1 MDQKVNILKRV
12 YIFFFVLVLFGLA
25 LVAQVV
31 NIQIFKGDEI
41 VKNVKSTATKRRSFP
56 AERGDLYARDGSLLA
71 TSLTYYNVGLD
82 LSSSAMNDD
91 TLAKYVS
98 SLSDSLASLI
108 EGKSSKQYSQEILNG
123 RKNKVRWYAIHKELN
138 YPDFKKL
145 KKFPFIKQGRYKSG
159 LAYSKYTKRKKPFG
173 VLASRTIGSRAPFG
187 LEGAYD
193 AYLKGDSGRQF
204 QRKIPGGVWVPV
216 NDKNSKLA
224 IEGSDV
230 YSTIDIN
237 IQEVAENALR
247 DQLFHNKADYGCAV
261 VMEVATGKV
270 RAIANLKVDALG
282 NYWEAKNYAVAD
294 AQEPG
299 STIKLASFMALL
311 ETSKTEIDLDEKIVD
326 IGHGIYK
333 VYDRKVR
340 DSHYYPKRTSLSF
353 RDVFEKS
360 SNVGTVK
367 LVEEF
372 FKNNPQEYID
382 RLYSFRL
389 GEKLNLDI
397 IGEISPKIKN
407 KTDEDWYGTTLQWT
421 CHGYETLF
429 TPMQIL
435 AFYNAVANKGKL
447 MKPSFIEKVIDE
459 NQKELIFPPVV
470 IESSIC
476 SQETVTSLQ
485 SLLEGVVL
493 RGTAKKPF
501 KGSLYKVAG
510 KTGTAK
516 INYAK
521 NGKNKVEYRSSFA
534 GYFPADNPRFSCIVV
549 ITNPRANGIYG
560 GSTAAPVFRKIS
572 DRVYALDKEL
582 RTELIAN
589 ASSDNMKI
597 KNGMEVDVVKVM
609 NELNIKSNTKESSDY
624 VKANVKDNT
633 LKTSNYEIAYNKVA
647 NVKGMTVRDA
657 LFILEQQGL
666 TVKIVGRGKVI
677 KQSLSPGS
685 KIIKGKQIEITLG

>member
-1 MDQKVNILKRV
+1 VEEKVNILRRV

-25 LVAQVV
+25 IIAKVV
-31 NIQIFKGDEI
+31 NIQIFKGNEI
-41 VKNVKSTATKRRSFP
+41 LNNVKTTSTKRRSFP
-56 AERGDLYARDGSLLA
+56 AERGDLYAKDGSLLA
-71 TSLTYYNVGLD
+71 TSLTYYDVGLD
-82 LSSSAMNDD
+82 LTSKAMSGD
-91 TLAKYVS
+91 TLSKYINE
-98 SLSDSLASLI
+98 LSDSLASLI
-108 EGKSSKQYSQEILNG
+108 GGKTSTQYKQEILSAY
-123 RKNKVRWYAIHKELN
+123 KNKIRWYQIHREVN

-145 KKFPFIKQGRYKSG
+145 KKFPFINKGRYKSG

-173 VLASRTIGSRAPFG
+173 VLASRTIGSRSPFG

-216 NDKNSKLA
+216 NDNNSKEP
-224 IEGSDV
+224 IDGSDV

-247 DQLFHNKADYGCAV
+247 DQLFYNKADYGCAV

-270 RAIANLKVDALG
+270 RAIANLKVDTLG

-299 STIKLASFMALL
+299 STIKLASFMAVL
-311 ETSKTEIDLDEKIVD
+311 ENKKIDIDKKTVD
-326 IGHGIYK
+326 IGHGIYN
-333 VYDRKVR
+333 VYDRKIR
-340 DSHYYPKRTSLSF
+340 DSHYYPKNTSLTV
-353 RDVFEKS
+353 REIFEKS

-367 LVEEF
+367 LIEELY
-372 FKNNPQEYID
+372 KKNPQEYID
-382 RLYSFRL
+382 RLYSFGL
-389 GEKLNLDI
+389 GEKLDLDI

-407 KTDEDWYGTTLQWT
+407 TYDNDWYGTTLQWT

-435 AFYNAVANKGKL
+435 AFYNAVANNGKL
-447 MKPSFIEKVIDE
+447 VKPCFIEKVIDE
-459 NQKELIFPPVV
+459 NQKETTFPPIV

-476 SQETVTSLQ
+476 SQKTVTSLK
-485 SLLEGVVL
+485 SLLEGVVT
-493 RGTAKKPF
+493 RGTAVRPF

-549 ITNPRANGIYG
+549 ITNPRVNGIYG
-560 GSTAAPVFRKIS
+560 GVTAAPVFRKIS

-582 RTELIAN
+582 RAELIAES
-589 ASSDNMKI
+589 SSDAMKI
-597 KNGMEVDVVKVM
+597 KSGIESEVVEVM
-609 NELNIKSNTKESSDY
+609 KELSIKSDARGSSAY
-624 VKANVKDNT
+624 VRSSVKDNF
-633 LKTSNYEIAYNKVA
+633 LKTSDYTITRNKVA

-666 TVKIVGRGKVI
+666 TVKVTGKGKVV

-685 KIIKGKQIEITLG
+685 AIIKGKQIEIILG

>member
-1 MDQKVNILKRV
+1 MDKKVNILKRV
-12 YIFFFVLVLFGLA
+12 YIFFFFLVLFGLA

-31 NIQIFKGDEI
+31 NIQVFKGDEI
-41 VKNVKSTATKRRSFP
+41 IENVKTTATKRRSFP
-56 AERGDLYARDGSLLA
+56 AERGDMYAEDGSLLA

-82 LSSSAMNDD
+82 LTSNAMKQD
-91 TLAKYVS
+91 TLIKYLKP
-98 SLSDSLASLI
+98 LSDSLANLI
-108 EGKSSKQYSQEILNG
+108 EGKTSRQYTREILNAY
-123 RKNKVRWYAIHKELN
+123 KNKARWYEIHKALN

-145 KKFPFIKQGRYKSG
+145 KKFPFINQGRYASG
-159 LAYSKYTKRKKPFG
+159 LAYSKFTKRKKPFG
-173 VLASRTIGSRAPFG
+173 VLASRTIGSKAPFG

-193 AYLKGDSGRQF
+193 AFLKGDSGRAF
-204 QRKIPGGVWVPV
+204 QRKIPGGFWVSV
-216 NDKNSKLA
+216 NDESNKEA
-224 IEGSDV
+224 VDGSDV
-230 YSTIDIN
+230 YSTININ

-270 RAIANLKVDALG
+270 RAIANLKVDSLG

-299 STIKLASFMALL
+299 STIKLASFMAAL
-311 ETSKTEIDLDEKIVD
+311 EKTKIDLDKKTID

-333 VYDRKVR
+333 VYDRKIK
-340 DSHYYPKRTSLSF
+340 DSHYYPKNTRLTV
-353 RDVFEKS
+353 REVFEKS

-367 LVEEF
+367 LIEELY
-372 FKNNPQEYID
+372 KKNPQEYID

-397 IGEISPKIKN
+397 IGEIKPKIKN
-407 KTDEDWYGTTLQWT
+407 VSDKDWYGTTLQWT

-435 AFYNAVANKGKL
+435 AFYNAVANDGKL
-447 MKPSFIEKVIDE
+447 MKPSFIEKIINED
-459 NQKELIFPPVV
+459 QKETTFPPVL

-476 SQETVTSLQ
+476 SQETVSSLQ

-510 KTGTAK
+510 KTGTSK

-549 ITNPRANGIYG
+549 ITNPRENGIYG

-582 RTELIAN
+582 RTELITEAT
-589 ASSDNMKI
+589 SDNIKI
-597 KNGMEVDVVKVM
+597 KNGIEVEVLEVI
-609 NELNIKSNTKESSDY
+609 NEYNITSNARGSSDY
-624 VKANVKDNT
+624 VKASVKDNV
-633 LKTSNYEIAYNKVA
+633 LKTSSYKVSNNKVA

-666 TVKIVGRGKVI
+666 TVTIVGKGKVI
-677 KQSLSPGS
+677 KQSLMPGS
-685 KIIKGKQIEITLG
+685 KIIKGKKIEIILG

>member
-1 MDQKVNILKRV
+1 MEEKVNILRRV

-25 LVAQVV
+25 IIAKVV

-41 VKNVKSTATKRRSFP
+41 VKNVKTTSTKRRSFP
-56 AERGDLYARDGSLLA
+56 AERGDLYAKDGSLLA
-71 TSLTYYNVGLD
+71 TSLTYYDVGLD
-82 LSSSAMNDD
+82 LTSKAMSGD
-91 TLAKYVS
+91 TLSKYVEE
-98 SLSDSLASLI
+98 LSDSLASLI
-108 EGKSSKQYSQEILNG
+108 EGKTSRQYKEEILSAY
-123 RKNKVRWYAIHKELN
+123 KNKVRWYQIHREIN

-145 KKFPFIKQGRYKSG
+145 RTFPFINQGRYESG

-173 VLASRTIGSRAPFG
+173 VLASRTIGSRSPFG

-216 NDKNSKLA
+216 NDNNSK
-224 IEGSDV
+224 EPVDGSDV

-270 RAIANLKVDALG
+270 RAIANLKVDTLG

-299 STIKLASFMALL
+299 STIKLASFMAAL
-311 ETSKTEIDLDEKIVD
+311 EKQNINLDKKTID

-333 VYDRKVR
+333 VYDRKIR
-340 DSHYYPKRTSLSF
+340 DSHYYPQNTSLTV
-353 RDVFEKS
+353 REIFEKS

-367 LVEEF
+367 LIEELY
-372 FKNNPQEYID
+372 KDNPQEYID

-389 GEKLNLDI
+389 GEKLDLDI

-407 KTDEDWYGTTLQWT
+407 KADSDWYGTTLQWT

-435 AFYNAVANKGKL
+435 AFYNAVANNGKL
-447 MKPSFIEKVIDE
+447 IKPCFIEKVINED
-459 NQKELIFPPVV
+459 QKETTFPPVV

-476 SQETVTSLQ
+476 SQKTVTALQ
-485 SLLEGVVL
+485 SLLEGVVT
-493 RGTAKKPF
+493 RGTAQTPF

-582 RTELIAN
+582 RTELIAES
-589 ASSDNMKI
+589 SSDDMKI
-597 KNGMEVDVVKVM
+597 KNGIEVEVVEVM
-609 NELNIKSNTKESSDY
+609 NELNIKSDARGGANY
-624 VKANVKDNT
+624 VRASVQGNF
-633 LKTSNYEIAYNKVA
+633 LKTSNYTIRSKTVA
-647 NVKGMTVRDA
+647 NVQGMTVRDA

-666 TVKIVGRGKVI
+666 TVKIIGKGKVVR
-677 KQSLSPGS
+677 QSLSPGS
-685 KIIKGKQIEITLG
+685 AIIKGKQIEIILG

>member
-1 MDQKVNILKRV
+1 MEQKVNILRRV

-25 LVAQVV
+25 IVAKVV

-41 VKNVKSTATKRRSFP
+41 VKNVKTTSTKRRSFP
-56 AERGDLYARDGSLLA
+56 AERGDLYASDGSLLA
-71 TSLTYYNVGLD
+71 TSLTYYDVGLD
-82 LSSSAMNDD
+82 LTSKAMSED
-91 TLAKYVS
+91 TLRKYVQA
-98 SLSDSLASLI
+98 LSDSLANLI
-108 EGKSSKQYSQEILNG
+108 EGKSSRQYYEEILSAY
-123 RKNKVRWYAIHKELN
+123 KNKVRWYQIHREIN

-145 KKFPFIKQGRYKSG
+145 KQFPFINKGRYKSG

-173 VLASRTIGSRAPFG
+173 VLASRTIGSRPPFG

-193 AYLKGDSGRQF
+193 AYLKGDSGRQY

-216 NDKNSKLA
+216 NDKSSK
-224 IEGSDV
+224 EPVDGSDV

-270 RAIANLKVDALG
+270 RAIANLRVDTMG

-299 STIKLASFMALL
+299 STIKLASFMAAL
-311 ETSKTEIDLDEKIVD
+311 EKKKINLDEKKIN

-333 VYDRKVR
+333 VYDRKVK
-340 DSHYYPKRTSLSF
+340 DSHYYPKKTSLTV
-353 RDVFEKS
+353 REVFEKS

-367 LVEEF
+367 LIEELY
-372 FKNNPQEYID
+372 KKNPQEYID

-389 GEKLNLDI
+389 GGKLDLDI
-397 IGEISPKIKN
+397 IGEIKPKIKN
-407 KTDEDWYGTTLQWT
+407 TADSDWYGTTLQWT

-435 AFYNAVANKGKL
+435 AFYNAVANDGKL
-447 MKPSFIEKVIDE
+447 IKPSFIEKVVNDDQVE
-459 NQKELIFPPVV
+459 TTFPPVV

-476 SQETVTSLQ
+476 SQETVTSLK
-485 SLLEGVVL
+485 SLLEGVVT
-493 RGTAKKPF
+493 RGTAKRPF
-501 KGSLYKVAG
+501 RGSLYKVAG

-582 RTELIAN
+582 RTELIAES
-589 ASSDNMKI
+589 SSDKMKI
-597 KNGMEVDVVKVM
+597 KNGIEVEVVEVM
-609 NELNIKSNTKESSDY
+609 KALDIKSNARGSSEY
-624 VKANVKDNT
+624 VKSNVSDNV
-633 LKTSNYEIAYNKVA
+633 LKTANYPVGRKKVA
-647 NVKGMTVRDA
+647 NVKGMTIRDA

-666 TVKIVGRGKVI
+666 TVKVIGKGKVVR
-677 KQSLSPGS
+677 QSLKPGTA
-685 KIIKGKQIEITLG
+685 IIKGKQIEIILG